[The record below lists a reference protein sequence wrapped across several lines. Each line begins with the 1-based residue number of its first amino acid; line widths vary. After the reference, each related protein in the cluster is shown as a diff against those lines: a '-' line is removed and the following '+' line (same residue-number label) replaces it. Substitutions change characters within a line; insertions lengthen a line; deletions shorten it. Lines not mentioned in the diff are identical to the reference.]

1 MNLQEKLE
9 RMARTSFERRLLR
22 HWLAANATHADD
34 EESREETT
42 TIEPADKEIPP
53 ATGTDGA

>member
-22 HWLAANATHADD
+22 HWLAAKATRAND
-34 EESREETT
+34 EESREESPAV
-42 TIEPADKEIPP
+42 EPAEGELPP
-53 ATGTDGA
+53 ATGTDGP